1 MHSLNHDDAL
11 LDRFLEAQ
19 GKTREEWD
27 AELRE
32 NAEKAVRAQF
42 ILDAVA
48 EKNDVQIGDSELTE
62 YLVRQAQRYQMPP
75 QEFANQIVQ
84 AGNLPL
90 LVADIRRNK
99 ALAEVLESAVVT
111 DASGNTVDL
120 NAIDAVAAGEDED
133 DLEFTDDDEL
143 TENDESDER

>member
-1 MHSLNHDDAL
+1 MHSLSHDDAL
-11 LDRFLEAQ
+11 LERFLEAQ

-27 AELRE
+27 TELRE
-32 NAEKAVRAQF
+32 NAEKSVRAQF

-48 EKNDVQIGDSELTE
+48 EKHDVQIGDSELTE

-133 DLEFTDDDEL
+133 DIEFTDDAEL
-143 TENDESDER
+143 TDGAESDES